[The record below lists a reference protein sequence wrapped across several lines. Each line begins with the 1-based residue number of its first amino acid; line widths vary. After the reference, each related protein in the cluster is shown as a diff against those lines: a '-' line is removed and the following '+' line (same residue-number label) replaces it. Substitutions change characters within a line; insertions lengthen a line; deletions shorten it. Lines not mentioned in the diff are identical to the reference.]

1 MLASKNRFHG
11 TNSLNYVYRNG
22 KTLRT
27 KYMAVK
33 YCPNSRRDT
42 YRIAVVV
49 SRKVA
54 KSAPVRNR
62 IRRRI
67 YELFR
72 TQQIA
77 GLSNLDIVV
86 TVFDENVAELSA
98 ENLKN
103 TVDQLVSDMTSEP
116 Q

>member
-1 MLASKNRFHG
+1 MIASKNRFHG
-11 TNSLNYVYRNG
+11 TNSLNYVYRHG

-42 YRIAVVV
+42 FRIAVVV

-67 YELFR
+67 YELLR
-72 TQQIA
+72 TQNIA
-77 GLSNLDIVV
+77 DLGNLDIVV
-86 TVFDENVAELSA
+86 TVFDEGVAEISS
-98 ENLKN
+98 NDLKN
-103 TVDQLVSDMTSEP
+103 TVEQLVSDMTTTH
-116 Q
+116 

>member
-1 MLASKNRFHG
+1 MIASRNRFHG
-11 TNSLNYVYRNG
+11 INSLNYVYRNG
-22 KTLRT
+22 ETIRT

-33 YCPNSRRDT
+33 YCPNNRRDT

-54 KSAPVRNR
+54 KNAPVRNK

-72 TQQIA
+72 TQEV
-77 GLSNLDIVV
+77 GDLKNLDIVV
-86 TVFDENVAELSA
+86 TIFDEGVAVLPA
-98 ENLKN
+98 PDLKKVVN
-103 TVDQLVSDMTSEP
+103 QIIESMTSRS
-116 Q
+116 